1 MLAATVVEIP
11 VLVSDLS
18 IVIFVDKAAPVTI
31 FLAVIAAACKA
42 SLAIVINVRVALAA
56 LRADVLAMLLWFVN
70 GVSFVEWF
78 YMCDSTIAAERS
90 FFVSDC
96 SSGCEYGKQGSGH
109 QCQWFTAHGFPRGK
123 A

>member
-70 GVSFVEWF
+70 
-78 YMCDSTIAAERS
+78 
-90 FFVSDC
+90 VSDC
-96 SSGCEYGKQGSGH
+96 SSGCDYGKQGSGD